1 MTPNR
6 PYLLRALYDWIVDN
20 GMTPYL
26 LVDAEK
32 DGVLVPRDYVDN
44 GRIVLNVAPSAVQR
58 LVLGND
64 EIRFSARFGG
74 RPQTVELPVFSV
86 VGIYARENGHGMI
99 FPEEEAEDAGRSG
112 EPAADTGAPRDE
124 DGDGSGGDK
133 DKRPALRVVK

>member
-74 RPQTVELPVFSV
+74 RPHTVELPVFSV
-86 VGIYARENGHGMI
+86 LGIYARENGHGMI
-99 FPEEEAEDAGRSG
+99 FPEEEAEDAGTSG
-112 EPAADTGAPRDE
+112 DPAAEAGTPRDE
-124 DGDGSGGDK
+124 DGGGAGGDK